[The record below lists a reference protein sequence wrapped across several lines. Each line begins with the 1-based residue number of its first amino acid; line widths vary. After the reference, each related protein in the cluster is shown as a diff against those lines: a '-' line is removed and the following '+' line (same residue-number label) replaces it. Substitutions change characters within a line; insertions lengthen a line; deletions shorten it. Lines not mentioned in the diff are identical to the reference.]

1 MTFAGNLDL
10 AYSRTPVTRN
20 TAVTP
25 SASFTSMVSPRCRAP
40 RRKKTAGP
48 FWLSTCP
55 SMTDDPIWPGVA
67 EYLYHAARPAFV
79 LTEGTWTVPS
89 ALSPRCSSVESTPMA
104 GICTDTGSERA
115 SDGPREEAPVTPACD
130 SPGCGACTWEPT
142 VTPTAAMPTRMSM
155 TPAIP
160 ATRARGPAG
169 VLGGGAY
176 PACGQATTTRN
187 PAIRRHGACG
197 NVAVLSLA
205 VLLR

>member
-1 MTFAGNLDL
+1 MALAGNLDL

-25 SASFTSMVSPRCRAP
+25 SASSTSIVSPRRRAP

-48 FWLSTCP
+48 FTLSTCP

-67 EYLYHAARPAFV
+67 EYLYQAACPAFV

-89 ALSPRCSSVESTPMA
+89 ALSPRRSSVESTPMA

-115 SDGPREEAPVTPACD
+115 SDGPRDEAPVTPACD
-130 SPGCGACTWEPT
+130 ASGCGACAWEPAA
-142 VTPTAAMPTRMSM
+142 TPTAAVPARMSK

-160 ATRARGPAG
+160 ARRPAD
-169 VLGGGAY
+169 VAGGGAY
-176 PACGQATTTRN
+176 PVCGQTTTTRN
-187 PAIRRHGACG
+187 PAMRRHGASG
-197 NVAVLSLA
+197 NVAVLSSA